1 MSGFEKE
8 KIKACIFD
16 AYGTLFNVHAPS
28 MKLAE
33 KIGDQAG
40 SVSNIWRLKQLEY
53 SWLRS
58 LMGKYK
64 PFWEITQDAL
74 DYTLEYHGIDNSDLR
89 QELLDMYF
97 SLDAYDDAST
107 SLQRLKAA
115 GMYTAILSNGSP
127 DMLDAAV
134 SSSGLSPLLDDVLS
148 ADSVQVFKT
157 DFRVYD
163 LVNDRFGVEPEE
175 VCFVSSN
182 GWDAGGGAE
191 YGFQVAWINRL
202 DAPVEKMP
210 SQPRALVSSLTQVV
224 DLILST

>member
-1 MSGFEKE
+1 MGEFQKE

-28 MKLAE
+28 LKLAD
-33 KIGDQAG
+33 KIGDQAA

-58 LMGKYK
+58 LMGRYA

-74 DYTLEYHGIDNSDLR
+74 DYTLEYHGIDNPELR
-89 QELLDMYF
+89 TELLDMYF
-97 SLDAYDDAST
+97 SLDAYEDAPS
-107 SLQRLKAA
+107 SLQRLKDA
-115 GMYTAILSNGSP
+115 GLHTAILSNGSP

-134 SSSGLSPLLDDVLS
+134 NSSGLSALLDDVLS
-148 ADSVQVFKT
+148 AHNVQVFKT

-163 LVNDRFGVEPEE
+163 MVKERFGVEPEE

-182 GWDAGGGAE
+182 GWDAGGGSE
-191 YGFQVAWINRL
+191 YGFQTAWINRL
-202 DAPVEKMP
+202 EAPIENMP
-210 SQPRALVSSLTQVV
+210 SAPRAVVSSLSEVA
-224 DLILST
+224 DLVLS

>member
-1 MSGFEKE
+1 MSGIEKE

-28 MKLAE
+28 MKLAD
-33 KIGDQAG
+33 KIGDQAA

-58 LMGKYK
+58 LMGIYK

-74 DYTLEYHGIDNSDLR
+74 DYALEFHGIENPALR
-89 QELLDMYF
+89 TELLDMYF
-97 SLDAYDDAST
+97 SLDAYDDAPAC
-107 SLQRLKAA
+107 LQRLKET
-115 GMYTAILSNGSP
+115 GIHTAILSNGSP
-127 DMLDAAV
+127 DMLEAALN
-134 SSSGLSPLLDDVLS
+134 SSGLSPLLDDVLS
-148 ADSVQVFKT
+148 ADAVQVFKT

-163 LVNDRFGVEPEE
+163 LVKDRFGVEPEE

-191 YGFQVAWINRL
+191 YGFQSAWINRL
-202 DAPVEKMP
+202 DAPVDKMP
-210 SQPRALVSSLTQVV
+210 STPRAIVSSLTEVA
-224 DLILST
+224 DLVLS